1 MVALVSPGGLVVR
14 VHAQPMP
21 DVFAPSV
28 AVLDG
33 DGTWNPQEPMFHEG
47 LNLLG
52 VDSLECLLFEQFF
65 DGGSRRSHVC

>member
-1 MVALVSPGGLVVR
+1 MVALGSPGGLVVR

-21 DVFAPSV
+21 NVFAPSV

-33 DGTWNPQEPMFHEG
+33 DGIWNTQEPILHEG
-47 LNLLG
+47 LNLFG

-65 DGGSRRSHVC
+65 DGGSRRSHIC